1 MELVNYRDSEFNIC
15 HFQGR
20 SFYAYT
26 YIISRLEDR
35 ELSKPKGIDII
46 TFFNNKDNAIL
57 AKQLER
63 NDIPY
68 INGFNSFDKKW
79 DNRDK
84 ISYTLSALEKCASKI
99 VIICDASDVLINTF
113 DNIIEKFKKSKR
125 KILFNATTNNYPD
138 VLIDKVMGRDFM
150 GKFRYFNAGCCIGYK
165 EDLIN
170 FYSECKKFLDTK
182 PYNPWGSE
190 QFILRNIFAKYLENN
205 NNDTVGFDNTCDIFQ
220 SFANTRIEKDGEQFR
235 IL

>member
-1 MELVNYRDSEFNIC
+1 MNIVNYRDSEFNIC

-20 SFYAYT
+20 SFYAYS
-26 YIISRLEDR
+26 YVISRIEDN
-35 ELSKPKGIDII
+35 ELFYPKGIDII

-68 INGFNSFDKKW
+68 INAFNSFDKKW
-79 DNRDK
+79 DNRNK
-84 ISYTLSALEKCASKI
+84 IDYTLKSLDKCSNEI
-99 VIICDASDVLINTF
+99 VIICDANDVLINTF
-113 DNIIEKFKKSKR
+113 NNILYKFKTCGKR
-125 KILFNATTNNYPD
+125 VLFNATTNNYPD
-138 VLIDKVMGRDFM
+138 ILIDKIMNRDFM

-205 NNDTVGFDNTCDIFQ
+205 NNTVGFDNTCDIFQ